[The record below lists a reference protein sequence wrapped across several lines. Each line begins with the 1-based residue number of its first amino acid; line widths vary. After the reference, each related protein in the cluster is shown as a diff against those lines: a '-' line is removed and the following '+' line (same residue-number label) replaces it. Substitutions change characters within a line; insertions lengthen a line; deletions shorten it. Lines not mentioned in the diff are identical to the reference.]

1 MLKRRLIRP
10 LAVAVMLVFLL
21 GTVAM
26 AGTPNNTIFFGD
38 KAYDVNLLN
47 DPALATE
54 ILNAFVAN
62 GNQFVYKDPAGSYID
77 ADAKPVDAATL
88 PAGTYKGADKA
99 EVPYGAGDQEVTEPE
114 EFEVIEISAITATV
128 DVGGAYALP
137 ETVEVILS
145 DETTKELAVEWDED
159 VDTSVAGTY
168 EFVGT
173 VTLVEGVVNP
183 DNLTAKVT
191 LEVKAEEPAALVVE
205 SVSAINAKTLK
216 VDFNNAISEEDQ
228 AKATFDVKRG
238 TIATT
243 VEATWAEDGKS
254 VELVR
259 ATNLL
264 AGDYTV
270 TVSGLEFAEDAN
282 VGTVKVEAQKIASLE
297 IATDNVVK
305 AASADVVFAAKDQ
318 YGDKMDK
325 TRGDFNWTVVN
336 VTDSTRAVTVTGAV
350 GDKVLKLNTNTANVD
365 DVIRVT
371 GLLASDPSV
380 KVIKEITVSNIFVD
394 SFELGEVVLPKDA
407 TMLVQ
412 NAGYVEVKYSAKDNF
427 GNEVKL
433 ADVSA
438 MSTDDVDGI
447 QFITSDATIIP
458 VASATDN
465 FKVTDGKLEVKV
477 LDKAGDVTLT
487 ALNTNTGETSSI
499 KIKVNATAGAA
510 TAEFGEYKDGAEI
523 VAGDLAKTAK
533 LGITFFD
540 QYGEA
545 IKAADAAS
553 KSALTN
559 FNVTVTGAGTTAP
572 TLALSTDGK
581 YIEFNDN
588 AATPGTYTATL
599 VHKTTGASV
608 STQITVNEKRVA
620 NQLKVVTA
628 PNTNLVASQGT
639 KVKFEIIDQYG
650 KKMITDQTGYE
661 VKVSKASDADVKIT
675 SPAKTADGTGLAFT
689 VAIADIT
696 VTAGAAAATETVTF
710 TLQKTDGTAIDSQ
723 AFNFTVV
730 ADATGFDVTSDKDE
744 YTAGDDI
751 AVTVKAKDASG
762 FYNKYNE
769 TKIAIVTVG
778 SKAYIRTLNFVNG
791 VATTTVP
798 ATTAGAANALKVNW
812 TSIPGGEASASTIKV
827 KGAAASKFVLTG
839 ATSAK
844 TLGIELCDDYGNKIT
859 TFAGAKVVKVTYP
872 AAADITNSGIDVE
885 GNAGVTFTAGK
896 GTITF
901 NANLPVGTYKVTFEN
916 YTGTLEVK

>member
-1 MLKRRLIRP
+1 MK
-10 LAVAVMLVFLL
+10 
-21 GTVAM
+21 
-26 AGTPNNTIFFGD
+26 
-38 KAYDVNLLN
+38 VN
-47 DPALATE
+47 
-54 ILNAFVAN
+54 
-62 GNQFVYKDPAGSYID
+62 
-77 ADAKPVDAATL
+77 
-88 PAGTYKGADKA
+88 
-99 EVPYGAGDQEVTEPE
+99 
-114 EFEVIEISAITATV
+114 
-128 DVGGAYALP
+128 
-137 ETVEVILS
+137 
-145 DETTKELAVEWDED
+145 
-159 VDTSVAGTY
+159 
-168 EFVGT
+168 
-173 VTLVEGVVNP
+173 
-183 DNLTAKVT
+183 
-191 LEVKAEEPAALVVE
+191 
-205 SVSAINAKTLK
+205 
-216 VDFNNAISEEDQ
+216 FNNAISEEDQ

-270 TVSGLEFAEDAN
+270 TVGGLEFAEDAN

-412 NAGYVEVKYSAKDNF
+412 NAGYVEVEYSAKDNF
-427 GNEVKL
+427 GNDVEL
-433 ADVSA
+433 ADVLA
-438 MSTDDVDGI
+438 TANNDTIGGI

-477 LDKAGDVTLT
+477 LNKAGDVTLT
-487 ALNTNTGETSSI
+487 ALNTNTGDTSSVNV
-499 KIKVNATAGAA
+499 KVNATASAA
-510 TAEFGEYKDGAEI
+510 TAEFGDYKDDAEI
-523 VAGDLAKTAK
+523 VAGDTNGTAK

-545 IKAADAAS
+545 IEPAS
-553 KSALTN
+553 ASLTN

-572 TLALSTDGK
+572 TLTLSSDGK
-581 YIEFNDN
+581 YIEFNDS

-608 STQITVNEKRVA
+608 STQIKVNEARVA

-628 PNTNLVASQGT
+628 PNTDLVAGENT
-639 KVKFEIIDQYG
+639 KVKFEFIDQYG
-650 KKMITDQTGYE
+650 KKMTTSSE
-661 VKVSKASDADVKIT
+661 VVKVTKASAADTKIIVPAHDASLNFATATADV
-675 SPAKTADGTGLAFT
+675 
-689 VAIADIT
+689 T
-696 VTAGAAAATETVTF
+696 VTAGAAADTETVTF
-710 TLQKTDGTAIDSQ
+710 TLQKADGTVIDTQ
-723 AFNFTVV
+723 AFNFTII
-730 ADATGFDVTSDKDE
+730 ADAAKFVASTDKKE

-751 AVTVKAKDASG
+751 VVTVKAEQPAG
-762 FYNKYNE
+762 TFYNKYNE
-769 TKIAIVTVG
+769 TQTAKVTVG
-778 SKAYIRTLNFVNG
+778 TKDYIRTLKFVDG

-798 ATTAGAANALKVNW
+798 ATTAGASVAVKVDW
-812 TSIPGGEASASTIKV
+812 TSIPGGVASATNVKV
-827 KGAAASKFVLTG
+827 VEAAASKFVLTG
-839 ATSAK
+839 ATSAA
-844 TLGIELCDDYGNKIT
+844 TLDIELYDDYGNKIT

-872 AAADITNSGIDVE
+872 AAADITDSGIDAE
-885 GNAGVTFTAGK
+885 GNAVVTFTAGK

-901 NANLPVGTYKVTFEN
+901 KANLPVGTYKVTFEN